1 MTPIFKKGNKSDPG
15 NYRPIS
21 LTSQICKVLES
32 IIKEEIVKHLDT
44 YSLIHESQHGFT
56 KGKSCLTNLLSFL
69 EDITKSVDD
78 GKPVDVIYL
87 DFSKAFDK
95 VPHQR
100 LIEKLK
106 SHGIVNYV
114 LNWIKDWLRG
124 RKQKVVIDGCES
136 GYMNVL
142 SGVPQ
147 GSVLGPVLFLLF
159 INDIDTVVRSG
170 IKKFA
175 DDTKVYRSVHSQI
188 DINILQNDITNLC
201 AWSRDWQMLFNSK
214 KCKVLHFGHNNVHN
228 VYYMDNESIQPVTEE
243 KDLGVII
250 SEDLKPSKHCAE
262 VVKKANM
269 VLGMIK
275 RHFITRDRDV
285 IIPLYKSLVRPHL
298 EYCIQAWYPSLIKD
312 MELLEKIQHRATKLV
327 SDIAHLS
334 YHERLKQLDLTTHE
348 LRRHRGDM
356 IETYKILNGLEG
368 IQPCE
373 LFSFNFGSSTRGN
386 SFKLSKPRAKLNL
399 RQNFYSHRIIN
410 AWNNLPDDIVSAQ
423 SLNAFKN
430 AIDRHFKAIYGVSMS

>member
-1 MTPIFKKGNKSDPG
+1 
-15 NYRPIS
+15 
-21 LTSQICKVLES
+21 
-32 IIKEEIVKHLDT
+32 
-44 YSLIHESQHGFT
+44 
-56 KGKSCLTNLLSFL
+56 
-69 EDITKSVDD
+69 
-78 GKPVDVIYL
+78 
-87 DFSKAFDK
+87 
-95 VPHQR
+95 
-100 LIEKLK
+100 
-106 SHGIVNYV
+106 
-114 LNWIKDWLRG
+114 
-124 RKQKVVIDGCES
+124 
-136 GYMNVL
+136 
-142 SGVPQ
+142 
-147 GSVLGPVLFLLF
+147 
-159 INDIDTVVRSG
+159 
-170 IKKFA
+170 
-175 DDTKVYRSVHSQI
+175 
-188 DINILQNDITNLC
+188 
-201 AWSRDWQMLFNSK
+201 
-214 KCKVLHFGHNNVHN
+214 
-228 VYYMDNESIQPVTEE
+228 
-243 KDLGVII
+243 
-250 SEDLKPSKHCAE
+250 
-262 VVKKANM
+262 M

-298 EYCIQAWYPSLIKD
+298 EYCIQAWNPSLIKD

-430 AIDRHFKAIYGVSMS
+430 ARPSLKNCMFAVLLPIILEVGR